1 MKRVPNILTLIR
13 LFLIPFYLTVFYSD
27 TAHPVRWAMIIFLVA
42 SLTDI
47 IDGYIARKYDAI
59 TKFGQ
64 VADPFADK
72 VMQLSVLY
80 TLMDIGYIENWFFL
94 IVLIKDGLQIF
105 LGVAL
110 LNVEPKIIVPA
121 NVFGKATTVLIFATI
136 LLSLFRLPGLIYLQ
150 LFVGGLAVFT
160 FTQYAYHVWQAW
172 EKNKS
177 AKTDNQ

>member
-13 LFLIPFYLTVFYSD
+13 LFLIPFYLMVFYSD

-72 VMQLSVLY
+72 VMQISVLY

-94 IVLIKDGLQIF
+94 IVLIKDGLQNIPGRGFAECRAEDHRAGECVRKSHYRSDFCNNLAFFVPPAGIDLPAVVRRGISCFHF
-105 LGVAL
+105 LPVCLSCLASM
-110 LNVEPKIIVPA
+110 
-121 NVFGKATTVLIFATI
+121 GK
-136 LLSLFRLPGLIYLQ
+136 
-150 LFVGGLAVFT
+150 
-160 FTQYAYHVWQAW
+160 
-172 EKNKS
+172 K
-177 AKTDNQ
+177 

>member
-13 LFLIPFYLTVFYSD
+13 LFLIPFYLMVFYSD

-72 VMQLSVLY
+72 VMQISVLY

-94 IVLIKDGLQIF
+94 IVLIKDGLQIL

-136 LLSLFRLPGLIYLQ
+136 LLSLFRLQGLIYLQ
-150 LFVGGLAVFT
+150 LFVGGLAIIT
-160 FTQYAYHVWQAW
+160 FSQYAYHVWQAW

-177 AKTDNQ
+177 AKMDNQ

>member
-13 LFLIPFYLTVFYSD
+13 LFLIPFYLMVFYSD
-27 TAHPVRWAMIIFLVA
+27 AAHPVRWAMIIFLVA

-72 VMQLSVLY
+72 VMQISVLY

-94 IVLIKDGLQIF
+94 IALIKDGLQIV

-136 LLSLFRLPGLIYLQ
+136 LLSLFRLPGLVYLQ
-150 LFVGGLAVFT
+150 LFVGGLAVIT
-160 FTQYAYHVWQAW
+160 FSQYAYHVSQAW
-172 EKNKS
+172 KKNKS
-177 AKTDNQ
+177 AKTDN